1 MNMREEIFKYAK
13 ENFGSDPE
21 FLWEKYPDYAVLRNM
36 QNSKWY
42 ALVASISAEKIGL
55 KSRKNVEILNVKC
68 DPVMI
73 GSLIDG
79 KRYFR
84 AYHMNKEHWITLILN
99 GEIPKQEVFAMI
111 NLSFEIVKS
120 GKKRAEKKF

>member
-55 KSRKNVEILNVKC
+55 KSRKNVEILNDKC